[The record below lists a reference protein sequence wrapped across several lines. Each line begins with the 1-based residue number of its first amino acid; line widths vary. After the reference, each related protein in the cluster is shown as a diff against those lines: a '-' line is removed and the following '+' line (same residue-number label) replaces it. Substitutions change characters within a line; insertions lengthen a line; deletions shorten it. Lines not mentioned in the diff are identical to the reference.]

1 MELRVWTNSDT
12 VEYQCDRKFEIVKV
26 EQAGWR
32 IHGAPDNLFE
42 AERRRTPYK
51 ATEEKTTDA
60 SGKANSVWKWTS
72 GRVPAKANNQQ
83 YKMTFKIDGKLIRSL
98 CLCGDPPP
106 ELSESPSGS
115 RFAAT
120 P

>member
-1 MELRVWTNSDT
+1 M
-12 VEYQCDRKFEIVKV
+12 

-83 YKMTFKIDGKLIRSL
+83 YKMTFKIDGKLIDPDVV
-98 CLCGDPPP
+98 CGDPPP
-106 ELSESPSGS
+106 N
-115 RFAAT
+115 
-120 P
+120 